1 MSRGKD
7 DTTFVASLLS
17 VSQYKRNQGRM
28 ARRLTAI
35 AVAVIVLIGCWTLS
49 NTTTLT
55 QLERPARIAVPTI
68 LALLGLWIS
77 YRLVNY
83 PRFADFL
90 VSVEAE
96 MDKVSWADIEYLKRA
111 TAVVLGVMLFLGLVL
126 SLYDLFWLEFF
137 SRIGILDQSALEGAK
152 DTLPTP

>member
-7 DTTFVASLLS
+7 DTTFAASLMS
-17 VSQYKRNQGRM
+17 AAQYKRNQGRM
-28 ARRLTAI
+28 TRRLTAL
-35 AVAVIVLIGCWTLS
+35 AVAVVTLIGCWTLS
-49 NTTTLT
+49 HTALS
-55 QLERPARIAVPTI
+55 QYESPMRIGIPAV
-68 LALLGLWIS
+68 LALLGLWAS

-96 MDKVSWADIEYLKRA
+96 MDKVSWADVEYLKRA

-126 SLYDLFWLEFF
+126 SIYDLIWLKAF
-137 SRIGILDQSALEGAK
+137 STIGVLDPEALKGAAENAQ
-152 DTLPTP
+152 

>member
-7 DTTFVASLLS
+7 DTTFAASLLS
-17 VSQYKRNQGRM
+17 ASQYKRNQGRM

-35 AVAVIVLIGCWTLS
+35 AVAAIALIGCWTLS
-49 NTTTLT
+49 HTTLS
-55 QLERPARIAVPTI
+55 QQDPPIRIGVPVLLAV
-68 LALLGLWIS
+68 LGLWAS
-77 YRLVNY
+77 FRLVNY

-96 MDKVSWADIEYLKRA
+96 MDKVSWADVEYLKRA

-126 SLYDLFWLEFF
+126 ALYDLFWLKAF
-137 SRIGILDQSALEGAK
+137 SWIGILDQNALQGAAENA
-152 DTLPTP
+152 PNP

>member
-7 DTTFVASLLS
+7 DTTFAASLLT

-35 AVAVIVLIGCWTLS
+35 AVAAITLIGCWTLS
-49 NTTTLT
+49 QALSQYDPPVRLGIPTL
-55 QLERPARIAVPTI
+55 LAV
-68 LALLGLWIS
+68 LGLWAC

-96 MDKVSWADIEYLKRA
+96 MDKVSWADAEYLKRA

-126 SLYDLFWLEFF
+126 SLYDLFWLELF
-137 SRIGILDQSALEGAK
+137 SRIGILDQSALQGTAE
-152 DTLPTP
+152 TPPMP